1 MKIETLKLSALHPM
15 ERNVRKHS
23 QKQISE
29 YIRSIDKFG
38 QTKPM
43 VVDENGM
50 ILIGNGLY
58 EAMVAMQHETA
69 DCYVMRGLSEKDK
82 KKLMLSDNRIFE
94 LGMTDTDVFEQIIRE
109 LEGDTDVPG
118 WDADLLDT
126 LNASINEVNE
136 MVDSYG
142 NYQPEDIA
150 KISSRTPVPQVS
162 QENELQQPPAAVTE
176 EGQRNTYPTAQP
188 EVEAPQRPEERY
200 VICPKCGE
208 RICL

>member
-162 QENELQQPPAAVTE
+162 QENELQQPPAAVTA

-188 EVEAPQRPEERY
+188 EGEAPQRPEERY